1 MDKRNSNIEVM
12 RILMVLIT
20 AHHLAIWGFFKNSSV
35 TSISPNI
42 VWLQLLES
50 VGKIGVDIFILITG
64 YFYLNSIPTLKKVL
78 NLTNRVRL
86 YSLIMFITV
95 LMVGTTTKFSIGL
108 IIKSLFPTIWSMY
121 WFITAYVIIYIF
133 SGFLSKGFQKMT
145 QEQANKLILISV
157 ILFMFLPTFLNSW
170 TSTVTELLP
179 AFFLGIYLRNF
190 KLSQGY
196 IRILNILT
204 LVSIIIGLG
213 IIFIGDSI
221 GSILSN
227 AKLIELAA
235 RPFYIGSSPL
245 AMIIATYIFIR
256 VLSVEK
262 QTNNFVNRVSS
273 SALAIYLIQDYA
285 PFRNILW
292 NDIFK
297 ISKLVFDMNFL
308 FLVVYSLVAV
318 VAIVVLAIII
328 DQILT
333 YVFNV
338 PLQLL
343 LKLELWI
350 INKFGQLI
358 KIQKWNRKNEQ
369 AQNP

>member
-12 RILMVLIT
+12 RILAMVLIT

-64 YFYLNSIPTLKKVL
+64 YFSLNSIPTLKKVL

-108 IIKSLFPTIWSMY
+108 FIKSLFPTIWSMY

-273 SALAIYLIQDYA
+273 SALAIYLI
-285 PFRNILW
+285 
-292 NDIFK
+292 
-297 ISKLVFDMNFL
+297 
-308 FLVVYSLVAV
+308 
-318 VAIVVLAIII
+318 
-328 DQILT
+328 
-333 YVFNV
+333 
-338 PLQLL
+338 
-343 LKLELWI
+343 
-350 INKFGQLI
+350 
-358 KIQKWNRKNEQ
+358 
-369 AQNP
+369 

>member
-64 YFYLNSIPTLKKVL
+64 YFSLNSIPTLKKVL

-108 IIKSLFPTIWSMY
+108 FIKSLFPTIWSMY

-145 QEQANKLILISV
+145 QEQAN
-157 ILFMFLPTFLNSW
+157 NW

-333 YVFNV
+333 YIFNV